1 MNPST
6 LGAPPERESRGG
18 YSPPVARDTRQLLSA
33 VRELILGQWRI
44 AAAVVVVIV
53 AIAVTVLLLTPR
65 RYTSDASF
73 IVEAPNGAMGG
84 AMAIISQLNPNLAG
98 GDSPKFY
105 VDLVQ
110 SRPVLESILRIA
122 PKEQCGAAGAR
133 TVEDRLKPAGDND
146 IERMAAA
153 VLALSGRVGAGYDL
167 RTGVISVSVEADCPM
182 QARELT
188 DSLIAAVNAFNV
200 ERRQTRAKLR
210 REFSE
215 RQANEAD
222 AALRSAE
229 NDFAQFLA
237 TNRMI
242 VSPQLKME
250 NDRLQRRVSMREEV
264 ASALRRDAT
273 SARMDEINS
282 LPALTVIEPP
292 SVPIHASYPKR
303 RLIAIAAAG
312 FGLALG
318 LAAAL
323 LVALLRPLP
332 ADSSAEAARFHDA
345 ARALISR
352 TRRS

>member
-1 MNPST
+1 MNPPT
-6 LGAPPERESRGG
+6 LGASPQRETHGAH
-18 YSPPVARDTRQLLSA
+18 SPTHDARHVLNA
-33 VRELILGQWRI
+33 VRDLILGQWRV
-44 AAAVVVVIV
+44 AAAVVAIVVG
-53 AIAVTVLLLTPR
+53 IAVTALLLTPR
-65 RYTSDASF
+65 RYTSEASF

-110 SRPVLESILRIA
+110 SRPVLESILKIA
-122 PKEQCGAAGAR
+122 PREQCGAAGNR
-133 TVEDRLKPAGDND
+133 TIEDRLKPSGDNE
-146 IERMAAA
+146 IERMAHA
-153 VLALSGRVGAGYDL
+153 VHTLAGRIGAGYDL

-188 DSLIAAVNAFNV
+188 DSLIASVNAFNV

-273 SARMDEINS
+273 AARMDEINS

-292 SVPIHASYPKR
+292 SVPIRASYPKR
-303 RLIAIAAAG
+303 RLIAVAAAA
-312 FGLALG
+312 FGLVLG

-332 ADSSAEAARFHDA
+332 ADSSSDAAWFHDA
-345 ARALISR
+345 ARGLIGR